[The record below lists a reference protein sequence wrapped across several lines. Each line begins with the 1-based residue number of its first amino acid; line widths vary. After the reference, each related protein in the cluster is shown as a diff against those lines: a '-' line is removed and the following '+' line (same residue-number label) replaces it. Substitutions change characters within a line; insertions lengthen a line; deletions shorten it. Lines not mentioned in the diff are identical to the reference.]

1 MREITL
7 EKLEILRYLCELKRR
22 NNKGFAKLKE
32 EVLKA
37 TRKVSNSEL
46 QNTIND
52 ITIDLLDKQNKICRG
67 DI

>member
-22 NNKGFAKLKE
+22 NNKAFANLKE
-32 EVLKA
+32 DILKA
-37 TRKVSNSEL
+37 TRKVSNSEI
-46 QNTIND
+46 QEVTNE
-52 ITIDLLDKQNKICRG
+52 ITIELLDRQNKICRG

>member
-7 EKLEILRYLCELKRR
+7 EKLEILRCLCEPKRR

-46 QNTIND
+46 QNTKNE
-52 ITIDLLDKQNKICRG
+52 ITIELLDRQNKICRG